1 MKFKKH
7 IFICTN
13 DRGEESVRK
22 SCGSCGGMDLRKEL
36 VKMINDK
43 GLKGK
48 IRANKSGC
56 LDVCEHG
63 PALVVYPAGHWYL
76 GVEKKDLKRIL
87 FCLTLKAR
95 YRKMLKFFLKKF
107 QPEKKHNLAMIL

>member
-13 DRGEESVRK
+13 DRGEDSSRK

-36 VKMINDK
+36 VKMINDN

-48 IRANKSGC
+48 VRANKSGC
-56 LDVCEHG
+56 LDVCEYG
-63 PALVVYPAGHWYL
+63 PAVVIYPEGHWYL
-76 GVEKKDLKRIL
+76 GVEKKDLKRIFDNSIISNKPATEL
-87 FCLTLKAR
+87 IADDSQLK
-95 YRKMLKFFLKKF
+95 
-107 QPEKKHNLAMIL
+107 NN

>member
-13 DRGEESVRK
+13 DRGEESKRK

-36 VKMINDK
+36 VKMINDN

-48 IRANKSGC
+48 VRANKSGC
-56 LDVCEHG
+56 LNVCERG
-63 PALVVYPAGHWYL
+63 PAVVIYPKGHWYL
-76 GVEKKDLKRIL
+76 GVEKKDLKRIFDTSIL
-87 FCLTLKAR
+87 SNEPALELIADDSQLK
-95 YRKMLKFFLKKF
+95 
-107 QPEKKHNLAMIL
+107 NN